1 MNMKKAQ
8 AAMEYLMTYGWAII
22 IVIIVA
28 AALYAMGLFSPG
40 AQSVATGFPTIG
52 TPAIG
57 AWELIATTG
66 AFTVKMAN
74 NAPFAI
80 NVTTLSVT
88 YIGGTS
94 CTLIQLDGAAV
105 DPNVGVW
112 LGMGSPF
119 NITATCGTPSSASV
133 YGIDIQISGLN
144 QQGMSFSDKGRVTG
158 TVA

>member
-1 MNMKKAQ
+1 MKKAQ

-40 AQSVATGFPTIG
+40 AQSTATGFQTIG
-52 TPAIG
+52 PPAIG
-57 AWELIATTG
+57 AWELLPTTG

-80 NVTTLSVT
+80 NVTSLSVMT
-88 YIGGTS
+88 GGGTS
-94 CTLIQLDGAAV
+94 CTNINLNGAAV
-105 DPNVGVW
+105 TAGGVW

-119 NITATCGTPSSASV
+119 NITATCGTPSSGSV
-133 YGIDIQISGLN
+133 YGIDVQLSGLN
-144 QQGMSFSDKGRVTG
+144 EQGMSFSDKGRVSG